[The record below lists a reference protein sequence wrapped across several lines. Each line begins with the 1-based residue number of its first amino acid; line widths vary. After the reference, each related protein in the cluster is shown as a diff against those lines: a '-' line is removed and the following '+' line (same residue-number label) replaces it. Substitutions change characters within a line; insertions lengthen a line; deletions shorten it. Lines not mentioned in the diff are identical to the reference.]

1 MKKRNL
7 FALCLIAL
15 VSILV
20 FVSCMQDPIL
30 DNKAIGKWI
39 AQNNLG
45 DKITLE
51 VKSDQTFTMKL
62 EQDTSDAFHYFADVL
77 SLSNPDDSIEIKVKG
92 EWTASSVSEGK
103 MKVEETG
110 AELSFTAYDKE
121 LTLTNIEQHVSITFS
136 RM

>member
-1 MKKRNL
+1 MKKRSL

-20 FVSCMQDPIL
+20 FVSCMPDPIL

-45 DKITLE
+45 DKITLD
-51 VKSDQTFTMKL
+51 VKDDQTITL
-62 EQDTSDAFHYFADVL
+62 TLVQDDIADAFHSFADVL
-77 SLSNPDDSIEIKVKG
+77 SEPVPNRIEITMHG

-103 MKVEETG
+103 IKITETG